1 MIGFPVGLTLV
12 NRRASAFLGR
22 RCGCG
27 AGGHSIRNTGPES
40 TVPAAAPGGVEGGFS
55 GREPPPARGALG

>member
-1 MIGFPVGLTLV
+1 MT
-12 NRRASAFLGR
+12 RALGCVCAFLGR

-40 TVPAAAPGGVEGGFS
+40 TVPAAAPGGGGGRLRRPGAVAGEG
-55 GREPPPARGALG
+55 RA

>member
-1 MIGFPVGLTLV
+1 MPPRSPRIA
-12 NRRASAFLGR
+12 RALLGR

-40 TVPAAAPGGVEGGFS
+40 TVHAAVPGGGGGRLRRPGAVAGEG
-55 GREPPPARGALG
+55 RA

>member
-1 MIGFPVGLTLV
+1 MMP
-12 NRRASAFLGR
+12 ASAAEVRVFLGR

-40 TVPAAAPGGVEGGFS
+40 TVPAAAPGGGGGRLGRPGAAAGEG
-55 GREPPPARGALG
+55 RA

>member
-1 MIGFPVGLTLV
+1 MRDGCGLL
-12 NRRASAFLGR
+12 RR

-40 TVPAAAPGGVEGGFS
+40 TVHAAASGGGGGRLRRPGAAAGE
-55 GREPPPARGALG
+55 ELA